1 MIDILLKQTY
11 NEYFTEMN
19 NKVNAKLKS
28 ILDSK
33 DTESLEFYYGKETI
47 SSSLQNMM
55 EEIVNNPEKY

>member
-33 DTESLEFYYGKETI
+33 NTESLEFYYGKETI

>member
-11 NEYFTEMN
+11 NEYFKEMN

-47 SSSLQNMM
+47 NSSLQNMM